1 MRLGHDWKLVLR
13 KSWSV
18 RLIAVSVLLTFLDLG
33 AVFLEYAGLLADR
46 PDLSLLLRS
55 LSSVFGV
62 AAFIAR
68 LVAQKE
74 LK

>member
-1 MRLGHDWKLVLR
+1 MRFGPDWKRVLR
-13 KSWSV
+13 KSWSL
-18 RLIAVSVLLTFLDLG
+18 RLIAVSVLLAFLDLG

>member
-1 MRLGHDWKLVLR
+1 MRFGPDWKLVLR
-13 KSWSV
+13 KSWSL
-18 RLIAVSVLLTFLDLG
+18 RLIAVSVLLAFLDLG